1 MYNPNNNKIESGFKV
16 ESELIAKWSEL
27 VMEDG
32 FTAIPN
38 LLIDHLVDLQIN
50 PVELSVIIAIERHR
64 FFRGTAWPSNQRI
77 GDLLGYD
84 PRSVSRVTSELHQ
97 RNLLNKIERQGR
109 SNLYDLEPLVKEL
122 EYLKGKPH
130 PNKVYEV

>member
-50 PVELSVIIAIERHR
+50 PVELSVIKPM
-64 FFRGTAWPSNQRI
+64 T
-77 GDLLGYD
+77 
-84 PRSVSRVTSELHQ
+84 
-97 RNLLNKIERQGR
+97 
-109 SNLYDLEPLVKEL
+109 PLSI
-122 EYLKGKPH
+122 
-130 PNKVYEV
+130 

>member
-1 MYNPNNNKIESGFKV
+1 MTPPNDHSVNKKV
-16 ESELIAKWSEL
+16 ANSELIAKWSEL

-64 FFRGTAWPSNQRI
+64 FFRGNAWPSNQRI

-122 EYLKGKPH
+122 EHFKGRLN
-130 PNKVYEV
+130 PNIVYEV

>member
-1 MYNPNNNKIESGFKV
+1 MSMKTD
-16 ESELIAKWSEL
+16 SELIAKWSEL

-38 LLIDHLVDLQIN
+38 LLIDHLVDLEIN

-64 FFRGTAWPSNQRI
+64 FFRGTAFPSNQRI

-84 PRSVSRVTSELHQ
+84 PRSVSRITSNLHE
-97 RNLLNKIERQGR
+97 RNLLKKIDRQGR
-109 SNLYDLEPLVKEL
+109 SNLYDFTPLVKEL
-122 EYLKGKPH
+122 EHLKGKPH
-130 PNKVYEV
+130 PDKVFVL